1 VPQHGSVRDVLRHD
15 LAIRQHGDALYIL
28 PILALGIAAYI
39 IALAIAAWS
48 GFGVE
53 EIDVDADM
61 IRWKRTALKWSR
73 MRTIPISDVTEIK
86 AITPWHGFDNTVEVT
101 THRER
106 LTFGDK
112 LLRDEATELAHRLRG
127 AVGLLK

>member
-1 VPQHGSVRDVLRHD
+1 
-15 LAIRQHGDALYIL
+15 L

>member
-1 VPQHGSVRDVLRHD
+1 
-15 LAIRQHGDALYIL
+15 L
-28 PILALGIAAYI
+28 PILALGVAAYI
-39 IALAIAAWS
+39 IALAIAVWG

-53 EIDVDADM
+53 EIDINADTL
-61 IRWKRTALKWSR
+61 RWKRTALKWSR
-73 MRTIPISDVTEIK
+73 IRDIPISDVTDIK
-86 AITPWHGFDNTVEVT
+86 AITPWHGLDNTVEVT

-112 LLRDEATELAHRLRG
+112 LLPDEATELANRLRG